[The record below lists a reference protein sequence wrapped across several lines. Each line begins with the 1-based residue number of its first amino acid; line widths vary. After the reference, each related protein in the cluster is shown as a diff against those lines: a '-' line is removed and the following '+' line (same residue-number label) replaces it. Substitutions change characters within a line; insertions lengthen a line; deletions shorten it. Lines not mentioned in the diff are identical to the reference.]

1 MNIAYL
7 ANSVQNVTTCI
18 RLFYI
23 MCLYGTLLNGSAS
36 IDLSVKLISGYVH
49 VRN

>member
-1 MNIAYL
+1 MNIAL

-23 MCLYGTLLNGSAS
+23 MRLYGTLLNGSTS
-36 IDLSVKLISGYVH
+36 IDLSSLYQGMLM
-49 VRN
+49 